1 MKKQKLVCVI
11 IAIVLLCSTFL
22 LPASAQE
29 QQPDEAALLQA
40 FKGYLDAQGIKYMD
54 PSMPEVETVVADFL
68 TYSGGWVVFLG
79 FYGPIM
85 PMPTSDRI
93 GNYVFYS
100 DNWYEPYQIGLFAEK
115 DGVVLTLKEAYE
127 AGEID
132 IDAIAQTDS
141 PYINARLSDE
151 AALLQAFKAYLDE
164 NKVEYKDWEEL
175 VSVEPITQSNGWTV
189 FFGHPGF
196 EMPMPTSDRIGKYV
210 FYSNNWYEPY
220 QIGLFA
226 EKDGTVLTLK
236 EAYETGEIDIDSI
249 ASYTQTYL
257 PGDTNMDGEITV
269 EDVLTVQKVAAKRID
284 MEPYYASFNL
294 CDYTGDQVINVQD
307 VLAMQKCVAK
317 VA

>member
-1 MKKQKLVCVI
+1 MKKTKKLVCFLLTCL
-11 IAIVLLCSTFL
+11 LLCSMFM

-68 TYSGGWVVFLG
+68 TYSGDWAVFLG

-132 IDAIAQTDS
+132 ID
-141 PYINARLSDE
+141 
-151 AALLQAFKAYLDE
+151 
-164 NKVEYKDWEEL
+164 
-175 VSVEPITQSNGWTV
+175 
-189 FFGHPGF
+189 
-196 EMPMPTSDRIGKYV
+196 
-210 FYSNNWYEPY
+210 
-220 QIGLFA
+220 
-226 EKDGTVLTLK
+226 
-236 EAYETGEIDIDSI
+236 SI

-257 PGDTNMDGEITV
+257 PGDTDMDGEITV

-307 VLAMQKCVAK
+307 VLAMQKYIAK

>member
-68 TYSGGWVVFLG
+68 TYSGDWAVFLG

-141 PYINARLSDE
+141 PYI
-151 AALLQAFKAYLDE
+151 
-164 NKVEYKDWEEL
+164 
-175 VSVEPITQSNGWTV
+175 
-189 FFGHPGF
+189 
-196 EMPMPTSDRIGKYV
+196 
-210 FYSNNWYEPY
+210 
-220 QIGLFA
+220 
-226 EKDGTVLTLK
+226 
-236 EAYETGEIDIDSI
+236 
-249 ASYTQTYL
+249 QTYL
-257 PGDTNMDGEITV
+257 PGDTDMDGEITV
-269 EDVLTVQKVAAKRID
+269 EDVLTVQKITAKKTD
-284 MEPYYASFNL
+284 MDPSYAGFNL

-307 VLAMQKCVAK
+307 VLAMQKYVAK

>member
-1 MKKQKLVCVI
+1 MMKKLVCFLLTCL
-11 IAIVLLCSTFL
+11 LLCSIFM

-93 GNYVFYS
+93 G
-100 DNWYEPYQIGLFAEK
+100 
-115 DGVVLTLKEAYE
+115 
-127 AGEID
+127 
-132 IDAIAQTDS
+132 
-141 PYINARLSDE
+141 
-151 AALLQAFKAYLDE
+151 
-164 NKVEYKDWEEL
+164 
-175 VSVEPITQSNGWTV
+175 
-189 FFGHPGF
+189 
-196 EMPMPTSDRIGKYV
+196 KYV
-210 FYSNNWYEPY
+210 FYSYNWYEPY

-236 EAYETGEIDIDSI
+236 EAYEAGEIDIACVVNDGTFNAYLAGDANTDGVVNVSDVLMVQKVIANEIDGSI
-249 ASYTQTYL
+249 GSFDPYARLCDYN
-257 PGDTNMDGEITV
+257 GDGEITV
-269 EDVLTVQKVAAKRID
+269 KDVLTLQK
-284 MEPYYASFNL
+284 Y
-294 CDYTGDQVINVQD
+294 
-307 VLAMQKCVAK
+307 VAK

>member
-1 MKKQKLVCVI
+1 MMKKLVCFLLTCL
-11 IAIVLLCSTFL
+11 LLCSAVV

-29 QQPDEAALLQA
+29 QQPDEAALLQV
-40 FKGYLDAQGIKYMD
+40 FKAYLDENKVAYQ
-54 PSMPEVETVVADFL
+54 EWEELVFVEPITQSNGWTVFF
-68 TYSGGWVVFLG
+68 GHPG
-79 FYGPIM
+79 FEM

-141 PYINARLSDE
+141 PYI
-151 AALLQAFKAYLDE
+151 
-164 NKVEYKDWEEL
+164 
-175 VSVEPITQSNGWTV
+175 
-189 FFGHPGF
+189 
-196 EMPMPTSDRIGKYV
+196 
-210 FYSNNWYEPY
+210 
-220 QIGLFA
+220 
-226 EKDGTVLTLK
+226 
-236 EAYETGEIDIDSI
+236 
-249 ASYTQTYL
+249 QTYL
-257 PGDTNMDGEITV
+257 PGDTDMDGEITV

-284 MEPYYASFNL
+284 MEPYYARFNL

-307 VLAMQKCVAK
+307 VLAMQKYVAK

>member
-1 MKKQKLVCVI
+1 MMKKLECFLLTCL
-11 IAIVLLCSTFL
+11 LLCSMFM
-22 LPASAQE
+22 LPVSAQE

-40 FKGYLDAQGIKYMD
+40 FGNYLNAQGIEYGSEEGLLLEYITD
-54 PSMPEVETVVADFL
+54 SNGWTVFCGA
-68 TYSGGWVVFLG
+68 VVG
-79 FYGPIM
+79 EPA
-85 PMPTSDRI
+85 PQSDRI
-93 GNYVFYS
+93 GDYVFFS
-100 DNWYEPYQIGLFAEK
+100 TSWYIPYKIGLFAEK

-257 PGDTNMDGEITV
+257 PGDTDMDGEITV

-307 VLAMQKCVAK
+307 VLAMQKYIAK